1 MNIIEKAIM
10 EMYLEKLYQKE
21 IITLAQIEEIRN
33 IMMSYYQSD
42 VSELRKVG

>member
-1 MNIIEKAIM
+1 MDNIEKTLM
-10 EMYLEKLYQKE
+10 EMYLEKLYQEE
-21 IITLAQIEEIRN
+21 IITLAQMEEIRN

>member
-1 MNIIEKAIM
+1 MNIIEKTLM
-10 EMYLEKLYQKE
+10 EMYLEKLYQEE
-21 IITLAQIEEIRN
+21 IITLAQMEEIRN